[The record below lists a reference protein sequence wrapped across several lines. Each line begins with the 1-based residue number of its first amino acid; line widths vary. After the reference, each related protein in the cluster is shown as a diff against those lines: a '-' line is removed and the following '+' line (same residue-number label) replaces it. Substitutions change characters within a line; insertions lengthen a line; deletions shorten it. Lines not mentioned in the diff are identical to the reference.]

1 MTIRFPHYTPRV
13 RHVSSILAIA
23 ALGTCRVLRAAFAEL
38 PSPSNPGR
46 DAMSGRY
53 FGLLVHV
60 GGSDR

>member
-1 MTIRFPHYTPRV
+1 MTIRFSNFSPGFR
-13 RHVSSILAIA
+13 RLAGFIGKA
-23 ALGTCRVLRAAFAEL
+23 GLGTCRVLRAGFAE
-38 PSPSNPGR
+38 PPTQSNPGR